1 MINVCFSAHGRK
13 FMSLPIL
20 FFFCA
25 FEWWLAMISKTF
37 RTLTMMD
44 QYYTTVRMTL
54 RIKVADKYPVIK
66 LQ

>member
-1 MINVCFSAHGRK
+1 
-13 FMSLPIL
+13 MSLPIL
-20 FFFCA
+20 LFFFFCA

-37 RTLTMMD
+37 RALTMMD
-44 QYYTTVRMTL
+44 QYYTIVRMTL